1 MRYSGQP
8 AALKSSHFMRQ
19 GYAMK
24 VSSVDIA
31 NVRGCPL
38 LDSSAFLLGS
48 ILADGSFRR
57 ANA

>member
-1 MRYSGQP
+1 
-8 AALKSSHFMRQ
+8 MRQ